1 MADLDGGAYERKEA
15 NSFSGNNNGK
25 RMNSSSSRVVSNLM
39 AKTQYCEKL
48 QEWMWQYYCGYV
60 SWGTGFPFP
69 PSLPTQ
75 AASGSLRAPTW
86 GEDVPNGDL
95 HTWFTQSYGV
105 PLSSFPSTGVPIAN
119 TAVNNTSE
127 RQVEINNQ
135 SQHLPVPL
143 HLQQHGNIQQPGQEY
158 FIPSPLHRFLAEMV
172 DFFILFFIKATIIL
186 SIMHLSGM
194 KDISKFAMHFIVE
207 EIDEDTSMEELQ
219 KMMLVALVYRILV
232 CFYEI
237 ICIWGAGGATP
248 GKFLLGLQVVTC
260 DTSVL
265 VQPNRVRVVPATNV
279 SLSAS
284 TIRALNKNFSIAFF
298 FPAFITLLFFQHNRT
313 VYDIVAGTIV
323 VKRNRHG

>member
-1 MADLDGGAYERKEA
+1 MADSDGGAYERKEA

-25 RMNSSSSRVVSNLM
+25 RMNSSSSRTVSKLM

-143 HLQQHGNIQQPGQEY
+143 HLQQHGNVQQPGTEAKASCSDIQAINIINKHH
-158 FIPSPLHRFLAEMV
+158 FSPSVRL
-172 DFFILFFIKATIIL
+172 
-186 SIMHLSGM
+186 
-194 KDISKFAMHFIVE
+194 
-207 EIDEDTSMEELQ
+207 
-219 KMMLVALVYRILV
+219 
-232 CFYEI
+232 
-237 ICIWGAGGATP
+237 CI
-248 GKFLLGLQVVTC
+248 
-260 DTSVL
+260 
-265 VQPNRVRVVPATNV
+265 
-279 SLSAS
+279 
-284 TIRALNKNFSIAFF
+284 
-298 FPAFITLLFFQHNRT
+298 
-313 VYDIVAGTIV
+313 
-323 VKRNRHG
+323 